1 MKNEFYKQ
9 INEMFISVP
18 RFKDEYADLY
28 EVITLILKAIDLQE
42 QSNEVNKKLNE
53 LNSDKKENEGK

>member
-9 INEMFISVP
+9 INEIFIKHP
-18 RFKDEYADLY
+18 NEKDEYRDLY
-28 EVITLILKAIDLQE
+28 ECITLILKAIDLQE

-53 LNSDKKENEGK
+53 LNSDKKENE